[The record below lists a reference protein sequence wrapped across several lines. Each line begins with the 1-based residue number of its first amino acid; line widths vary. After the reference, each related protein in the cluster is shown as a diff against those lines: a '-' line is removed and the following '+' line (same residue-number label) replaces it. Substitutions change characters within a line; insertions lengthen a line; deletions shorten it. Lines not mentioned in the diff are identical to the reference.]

1 MDIVKSNSNYTY
13 EKYKNNLIELKQ
25 KYDFLE
31 IGSF

>member
-1 MDIVKSNSNYTY
+1 MDIVKYNSNNTY

-25 KYDFLE
+25 KYNFLE